1 MYLGASAERK
11 LKRAKAPAT
20 VRFETCILSKCRE
33 ALETNSSIPIMMLSQ
48 WIAFALYA
56 AGLYS
61 LFFVTLIFYRRFF
74 HPLSHV
80 PGPLLEKTTYLYE
93 R

>member
-1 MYLGASAERK
+1 M
-11 LKRAKAPAT
+11 
-20 VRFETCILSKCRE
+20 I
-33 ALETNSSIPIMMLSQ
+33 LSQ

-61 LFFVTLIFYRRFF
+61 LFFVTLIFYRCFF

-80 PGPLLEKTTYLYE
+80 PGPLLARTTYLYE
-93 R
+93 WYYDLYLQGQFTFHLKRLHQAYGQ

>member
-1 MYLGASAERK
+1 
-11 LKRAKAPAT
+11 
-20 VRFETCILSKCRE
+20 
-33 ALETNSSIPIMMLSQ
+33 MMWSQ

-56 AGLYS
+56 VGLYS

-80 PGPLLEKTTYLYE
+80 PGPLLAKTTYLYE
-93 R
+93 WYYDLYLKGQFTFHLKRLHQAYGQ

>member
-1 MYLGASAERK
+1 L
-11 LKRAKAPAT
+11 
-20 VRFETCILSKCRE
+20 I
-33 ALETNSSIPIMMLSQ
+33 IMLSQ

-74 HPLSHV
+74 RPLSYV
-80 PGPLLEKTTYLYE
+80 PGPLLAKTTYLYE
-93 R
+93 WYYDLYLKGQLTFHPKRLHQAYCQ